1 MIDAGDSAML
11 RYRLPANFTDK
22 ILYISEI
29 LVSCDSEINQLLNFY
44 WLRGGSVLGI
54 KTGIKKTKKKT

>member
-29 LVSCDSEINQLLNFY
+29 LVSCDSEIN
-44 WLRGGSVLGI
+44 
-54 KTGIKKTKKKT
+54 